1 MVDFYG
7 KIQRI
12 PEILLSKK
20 LRRLIRYLRRINRWK
35 KEHQET
41 TIRMQDREGAM
52 ADVPCQ
58 EHSMSYKDDD
68 LEVPWGLQLG
78 IYQMG
83 IPAT

>member
-1 MVDFYG
+1 MDPRNLA
-7 KIQRI
+7 K
-12 PEILLSKK
+12 LK

-41 TIRMQDREGAM
+41 TIQAQNRRKVM
-52 ADVPCQ
+52 ADESRQKCD
-58 EHSMSYKDDD
+58 MADKDGD
-68 LEVPWGLQLG
+68 LEVPWGLLLG

>member
-1 MVDFYG
+1 MADFYG

-12 PEILLSKK
+12 PEILLKLK
-20 LRRLIRYLRRINRWK
+20 LRCLIRYLRRINRWK

-41 TIRMQDREGAM
+41 AIKAQNRREAM
-52 ADVPCQ
+52 ADESHQ
-58 EHSMSYKDDD
+58 EHDMADEDGD
-68 LEVPWGLQLG
+68 LEVPWGLLLG

>member
-1 MVDFYG
+1 MDPG
-7 KIQRI
+7 N
-12 PEILLSKK
+12 LANLK

-41 TIRMQDREGAM
+41 AIRMQDRKGAM
-52 ADVPCQ
+52 ADMPRQ
-58 EHSMSYKDDD
+58 EHSMADGDGD
-68 LEVPWGLQLG
+68 LEVPWGLLLG

>member
-1 MVDFYG
+1 MDPG
-7 KIQRI
+7 NLAK
-12 PEILLSKK
+12 LK

-41 TIRMQDREGAM
+41 AIQAHNRREAM
-52 ADVPCQ
+52 ADVSHQ
-58 EHSMSYKDDD
+58 ERDMADGDDD
-68 LEVPWGLQLG
+68 LEVPWGLLLG